1 MAIVL
6 PPPIPW
12 PYDRNPCYPND
23 FYPRRLSFELILNS
37 FNSLMVVISAT
48 IAGQYKISCTV
59 STTLNATPMT
69 LPQILIVDDNSNNLQ
84 VLSII
89 LKNCGYQVRKAV
101 NGAMALASA
110 QLDPPDLILLDVCMP
125 QMDGYE
131 VCRRLKLDPNTS
143 DIPIIF
149 ISALGDVENKL
160 QGLEVGGIDYISKPF
175 YAEEVLARVKNHLQL
190 RASALDL
197 KQNNLQLQRKIEEK
211 SQEISKVSEYLEQK
225 ILENTQFYEEYQRLA
240 THDPSTGT
248 LNRLGFLQK
257 IKHMVE
263 QGIEFALVLM
273 QYDYLSIIEDI
284 GYQSPPPEQLINVDN
299 LNQSDTCINED
310 DLLDYTG
317 GQPILPQIVEY
328 LIEYLPLVD
337 DQAISYLGCGE
348 FGLLLNCYAHE
359 SDAIIETLTDFS
371 RKIIHINSSDLLLKW
386 YIGIAFSNST
396 YRWKSEQLLWDAEL
410 AISLQKDRGIA
421 KINIFEPT
429 IKNELSIRLQLEKS
443 LQFAIDRNELSVV
456 YQPIVSLTPQKLVGL
471 EALVRWTHPEL
482 GVVSPSQFIPIAEKS
497 GLIVQLDRWVFK
509 KVCQD
514 FHILNQSYRQSHA
527 LEDQDLVI
535 NVNFSTQ
542 QFEDANVLEYMDEV
556 MQLNQVSGHHLKI
569 EIIESNLLEQ
579 SNSFYEII
587 RGFKERGIKL
597 ALDDFGTGYSTFSY
611 LQSIPFDSLKIDQS
625 FIQRIESDRNIVKA
639 IIQLCR
645 SCSLKV
651 VAEGIE
657 DQQQLQDLMGLD
669 CDLGQGYLFSHPLTV
684 QEFQQNF
691 GSIPIL
697 PRVSHPLTPSPVLG
711 EGE

>member
-1 MAIVL
+1 
-6 PPPIPW
+6 
-12 PYDRNPCYPND
+12 
-23 FYPRRLSFELILNS
+23 
-37 FNSLMVVISAT
+37 
-48 IAGQYKISCTV
+48 
-59 STTLNATPMT
+59 MT